1 MSTGKPTHHQQKGE
15 HKVKNVPEHW
25 VGLGFVVILV
35 VLFGIAGEMEH
46 RDLQHIE
53 QQKEQRQ

>member
-1 MSTGKPTHHQQKGE
+1 MR
-15 HKVKNVPEHW
+15 NVSEHW

-35 VLFGIAGEMEH
+35 VLFGIAGEMEY

>member
-1 MSTGKPTHHQQKGE
+1 MSTGKPTHQQGHSVMTDISE
-15 HKVKNVPEHW
+15 QW

-35 VLFGIAGEMEH
+35 VLFGIAGEMEY
-46 RDLQHIE
+46 RDLQHVE

>member
-1 MSTGKPTHHQQKGE
+1 MTDISEQ
-15 HKVKNVPEHW
+15 W

-35 VLFGIAGEMEH
+35 VLFSIAGEMEY
-46 RDLQHIE
+46 RDLQHVE

>member
-1 MSTGKPTHHQQKGE
+1 
-15 HKVKNVPEHW
+15 VKNVPEHW
-25 VGLGFVVILV
+25 IGLGFVVILV
-35 VLFGIAGEMEH
+35 VLFGIAGEMEY